1 MRRVVI
7 RRLLWSI
14 PTVWAVSALT
24 FVLAS
29 LAPGNG
35 ARAILGM
42 NGSPEAYARVRAQLG
57 LDRPVY
63 IQYWHW
69 LTNAVRGDLG
79 RSIFS
84 DQSVTSI
91 LNSRLAVTLSLILGT
106 TVITVALGVCLG
118 VFSAVRGGVSA
129 RLVDAGSLVGMSVPS
144 YWLGLVLI
152 AVFAVW
158 LRLFPAIGYVPI
170 EQSPGGWARSL
181 VLPVAALAIS
191 GVASIATQTR
201 GAMIDVFGR
210 DFVRALCANGL
221 PTRSIIFQHSLKNAA
236 IPVVT
241 VIGLLMIGLLG
252 GTVFIEGIFAL
263 PGLGAIAVTATRQHD
278 LPVVEGIAVYYAV
291 IVVVINLLTDLA
303 YAWLNPKVVTS

>member
-1 MRRVVI
+1 
-7 RRLLWSI
+7 L
-14 PTVWAVSALT
+14 
-24 FVLAS
+24 
-29 LAPGNG
+29 N
-35 ARAILGM
+35 
-42 NGSPEAYARVRAQLG
+42 
-57 LDRPVY
+57 RPVY

-106 TVITVALGVCLG
+106 TVITVVVGVCVG

-170 EQSPGGWARSL
+170 EQSPGEWARSL

-210 DFVRALCANGL
+210 DFVRALRANGL

-236 IPVVT
+236 IPVIT
-241 VIGLLMIGLLG
+241 VIGLLMTGLLG